1 MKELTF
7 LYTAAAAAVAAAADR
22 PTDRVPK
29 VGYKGFAGDPKGL
42 TSPKPQ

>member
-1 MKELTF
+1 VELTF
-7 LYTAAAAAVAAAADR
+7 LYTAAAAAAPTDR